1 MPKWLKLIFA
11 LLLLPVCWGAA
22 MALWRVSLATG
33 KADTVWVAFGSGAA
47 CWLVIYL
54 LLPKPMLIY
63 VFGHE
68 LTHVLWTWAMGGRVK
83 KFKASAGGGQVVVS
97 KTNFLIALAPYFFP
111 LYAIL
116 VVLIFLVLDY
126 FWEWRWQIA
135 WFHLLL
141 GAAYTFHLT
150 LTANAL
156 KTRQSDITDQGY
168 LFSAVVIFL
177 GNIVVL
183 LIGIPLL
190 TGHGGVGEAFKLWYE
205 ATQESLHWVANLANR
220 R

>member
-1 MPKWLKLIFA
+1 MPKWLKMILA
-11 LLLLPVCWGAA
+11 LVLLPVCYGAA
-22 MALWRVSLATG
+22 VALWRMVLATG

-63 VFGHE
+63 VYGHE

-83 KFKASAGGGQVVVS
+83 KFKASSTGGQVVVT

-111 LYAIL
+111 LYAVL
-116 VVLIFLVLDY
+116 VVLVFLVLDR

-141 GAAYTFHLT
+141 GAAYAFHIT
-150 LTANAL
+150 LTAHVL
-156 KTRQSDITDQGY
+156 KSRQTDITDQGY
-168 LFSAVVIFL
+168 LFSGVVIFL

-183 LIGIPLL
+183 LIGVPLV
-190 TGHGGVGEAFKLWYE
+190 TGQGGVIGAFELWRDSTKE
-205 ATQESLHWVANLANR
+205 CLLWLAKLANR
-220 R
+220 